1 MYFLFVFLFI
11 EGIST
16 LILMES
22 NSPPFL
28 LHGIKQKTNRL
39 AAPGCRQ
46 PQQLK
51 HCQADA

>member
-1 MYFLFVFLFI
+1 MYPLFVFLCI

-28 LHGIKQKTNRL
+28 LHGIRQKNKQAGGTGVPPASATKAL
-39 AAPGCRQ
+39 PS
-46 PQQLK
+46 
-51 HCQADA
+51 